1 MTVLRLSE
9 QGSSKGRRRVLL
21 VEDHT
26 AFRQALG
33 GIASTD
39 GWASG
44 WCHKPRHARPRAG
57 KASSTFE
64 EAVVDPSMQTDTV
77 WDLVVARAAPT
88 CAGLLALIR
97 GGTFT
102 SGTSWRRPSARMR

>member
-1 MTVLRLSE
+1 MLRLSE

-26 AFRQALG
+26 AFRQAPG

-44 WCHKPRHARPRAG
+44 WCHKPKHARLRAV

-77 WDLVVARAAPT
+77 WTLWSPAPT
-88 CAGLLALIR
+88 CVGLPAVIR

>member
-33 GIASTD
+33 GIVSTD

-44 WCHKPRHARPRAG
+44 WCHKPRHARLRAA

-64 EAVVDPSMQTDTV
+64 GAVVDPSHADGYGM
-77 WDLVVARAAPT
+77 DLVVARANLRGV
-88 CAGLLALIR
+88 AG
-97 GGTFT
+97 GN
-102 SGTSWRRPSARMR
+102 